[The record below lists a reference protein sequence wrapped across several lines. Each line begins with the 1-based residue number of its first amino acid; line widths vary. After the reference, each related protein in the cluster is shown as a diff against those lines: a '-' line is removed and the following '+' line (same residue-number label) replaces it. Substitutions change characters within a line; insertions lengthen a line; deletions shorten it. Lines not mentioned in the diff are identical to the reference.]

1 MQSACAPGSCGR
13 KAKQHRRYF
22 KIAGYITFWSKEHIR
37 KLEKARDT
45 GPLSVIYGSH
55 HTKMPS
61 IAAVRAGDV
70 IYPAA
75 LLQGTLCVMARLQ
88 VERVE
93 PALDYLMREVGFPGG
108 ALIPA
113 GTALE
118 RVLSCKPEAFAFQAV
133 RNTPAAFFQL
143 SDGSRIESGQPLPEG
158 LKTVYRHSQYQEKP
172 HQCHQEPQTY
182 CAALAASGRGSAIRP
197 RPLPVECLAEL
208 RFGPSK
214 GREKP
219 LRLDKN
225 GVPTPVSLSGFVRRM
240 SADTKA
246 RFDALFVQ
254 EQND

>member
-1 MQSACAPGSCGR
+1 M
-13 KAKQHRRYF
+13 
-22 KIAGYITFWSKEHIR
+22 AGYITFWSKEHIR

-108 ALIPA
+108 ALIPE
-113 GTALE
+113 GMALE

-133 RNTPAAFFQL
+133 RNTPAAFF
-143 SDGSRIESGQPLPEG
+143 SSPTAP
-158 LKTVYRHSQYQEKP
+158 
-172 HQCHQEPQTY
+172 
-182 CAALAASGRGSAIRP
+182 ALRAASP
-197 RPLPVECLAEL
+197 C
-208 RFGPSK
+208 
-214 GREKP
+214 
-219 LRLDKN
+219 
-225 GVPTPVSLSGFVRRM
+225 RR
-240 SADTKA
+240 A
-246 RFDALFVQ
+246 
-254 EQND
+254 